1 MWKNSILFYVELLL
15 RQISDIFLLL
25 KFLLF
30 SDSEA
35 EILIKLIKRQF
46 EMMNFVY
53 RKTSEAAL
61 VRKWIIL

>member
-1 MWKNSILFYVELLL
+1 MLNNWVL
-15 RQISDIFLLL
+15 RQIFDLFPLR

-30 SDSEA
+30 SDSDA

-46 EMMNFVY
+46 RMMNFVY

-61 VRKWIIL
+61 VRKWVII